1 MSDPFDDLRQER
13 AALTAVFARDLR
25 SPLSAIVANLSFL
38 EGCVAESDPEAGAV
52 FGELR
57 VSCDEFQR
65 MVDNGEAIA
74 RLEQSPRAEA
84 ADPVVD
90 LVPAIRAALKAMSP
104 SAAIAQVELRTE
116 LQTEAAFVRAPP
128 ALLELLLRNLFANGI
143 THARRGGWACLAVQ
157 RHPDSAINLTLRDPG
172 GSFGDLAVTFARER
186 QAEVKTAHRGRYA
199 RGLNPYLLGIVTAR
213 LGARA
218 VATHDGSGSEF
229 SLTFPPV

>member
-1 MSDPFDDLRQER
+1 MIDPFDNLRRER

-74 RLEQSPRAEA
+74 RLEVSAPLTG
-84 ADPVVD
+84 ADPVTD
-90 LVPAIRAALKAMSP
+90 LVPAVRAALTAMSG
-104 SAAIAQVELRTE
+104 SAAIAQVDLRTE
-116 LQTEAAFVRAPP
+116 LRTDVALVRAPP
-128 ALLELLLRNLFANGI
+128 VMVELLLRNLFANGI
-143 THARRGGWACLAVQ
+143 THARRGGWAVLSLHRRADGAVE
-157 RHPDSAINLTLRDPG
+157 LTLRDPG
-172 GSFGDLAVTFARER
+172 VPFGDLALTFSRER

-199 RGLNPYLLGIVTAR
+199 RGLNPYLLGIVAAR
-213 LGARA
+213 LRA
-218 VATHDGSGSEF
+218 SVVATHDGSQSEL

>member
-1 MSDPFDDLRQER
+1 MSEAFDDLRRER

-74 RLEQSPRAEA
+74 RLEESAPPTAP
-84 ADPVVD
+84 DPVVD
-90 LVPAIRAALKAMSP
+90 LVPAVRAAVTAMSA
-104 SAAIAQVELRTE
+104 SAVIAQVELRTE
-116 LQTEAAFVRAPP
+116 LQTEVALVRAPP
-128 ALLELLLRNLFANGI
+128 GLLELLLRNLFANGI
-143 THARRGGWACLAVQ
+143 THARRGGWASLSLHRLANGAARV
-157 RHPDSAINLTLRDPG
+157 TLRDPG
-172 GSFGDLAVTFARER
+172 ASFGDLALTFARER

-199 RGLNPYLLGIVTAR
+199 RGLNPYLLGIVATR
-213 LGARA
+213 LGASA
-218 VATHDGSGSEF
+218 AATHDGSRSEF

>member
-1 MSDPFDDLRQER
+1 MSDPLDDLRHER
-13 AALTAVFARDLR
+13 ADMTAVFARDLR

-38 EGCVAESDPEAGAV
+38 ESCVAESDPEAGAV

-74 RLEQSPRAEA
+74 RLEGSGLPNV

-90 LVPAIRAALKAMSP
+90 LVPAIRAAFTMMGA

-116 LQTEAAFVRAPP
+116 LEMDRAMVRAPP
-128 ALLELLLRNLFANGI
+128 VLLGLLLRNLFANGI
-143 THARRGGWACLAVQ
+143 THARRGGWASLSLHRLSDGATRV
-157 RHPDSAINLTLRDPG
+157 TLRDPG
-172 GSFGDLAVTFARER
+172 ASFGDLSLTFSRER

-199 RGLNPYLLGIVTAR
+199 RGLNPYLLGIAAAR

-218 VATHDGSGSEF
+218 VASHDGSQSEF

>member
-1 MSDPFDDLRQER
+1 MTDPLDDLRQER
-13 AALTAVFARDLR
+13 ADLTAVFARDLR

-74 RLEQSPRAEA
+74 RLEGSGLPDA

-90 LVPAIRAALKAMSP
+90 LVAAIHAAFSVMSA

-116 LQTEAAFVRAPP
+116 LESDVAMVRAPP
-128 ALLELLLRNLFANGI
+128 ALLGLLLRNLFANGI
-143 THARRGGWACLAVQ
+143 THARRGGWASLSLHRLSDGATRV
-157 RHPDSAINLTLRDPG
+157 TLRDPG
-172 GSFGDLAVTFARER
+172 ASFGDLSLTFARER

-199 RGLNPYLLGIVTAR
+199 RGLNPYLLGIVATR

-218 VATHDGSGSEF
+218 VASHDGSQSEF

>member
-1 MSDPFDDLRQER
+1 MSGPVDDLRRER

-74 RLEQSPRAEA
+74 RLEANAPLVD

-90 LVPAIRAALKAMSP
+90 LVPAVRAAVDAMQA
-104 SAAIAQVELRTE
+104 SAAIAQVELHAE
-116 LQTEAAFVRAPP
+116 IQTEAAPVRTPP

-143 THARRGGWACLAVQ
+143 THARRGGWASLSVHRLADGAARV
-157 RHPDSAINLTLRDPG
+157 ILRDPG
-172 GSFGDLAVTFARER
+172 PSFGDLSLTFARDR

-199 RGLNPYLLGIVTAR
+199 RGLNPYLLGITA
-213 LGARA
+213 ARMRA
-218 VATHDGSGSEF
+218 TATATHDGSRSEF

>member
-1 MSDPFDDLRQER
+1 MSDPLDDLRRER

-65 MVDNGEAIA
+65 MVANGEAIA
-74 RLEQSPRAEA
+74 RLEGSALPDV

-90 LVPAIRAALKAMSP
+90 LVPAIRAAFTAMSA

-116 LQTEAAFVRAPP
+116 LQSDVAMVRAPP

-143 THARRGGWACLAVQ
+143 THARRGGWASVSLHRLSDGAAQV
-157 RHPDSAINLTLRDPG
+157 TLRDPG
-172 GSFGDLAVTFARER
+172 ASFGDLSLTFSRER

-199 RGLNPYLLGIVTAR
+199 RGLNPYLLGIAAAR

-218 VATHDGSGSEF
+218 EASHDGSRSEF
-229 SLTFPPV
+229 SLVFPAV